1 MAIYAALA
9 VALPVTV
16 WSIVEA
22 VRARAWG
29 WLVSMVLLWPVG
41 VIAWFVSGRRFYGN
55 VAPTGPPAAAFDDG
69 TDHTAHFPLTIKA
82 QHNGRVAAVRRRDR

>member
-1 MAIYAALA
+1 
-9 VALPVTV
+9 V

-55 VAPTGPPAAAFDDG
+55 VAPTGPPPPPSTTG
-69 TDHTAHFPLTIKA
+69 PTTPPPS
-82 QHNGRVAAVRRRDR
+82 R